1 MERQQVVWKER
12 ELVLGITVLFLFGV
26 LAGFLLLKVMS
37 MLVKG
42 MELAVDEDYLQQLLA
57 QKPNFDLYLYTTWKK
72 LKGILLFLMLAMTWL
87 NLPYMGWLTFK
98 QGFLLGYLLTSI
110 LPKYH
115 AKGILLVCSYYFPQV
130 LFRIPLW
137 SCCFLIA
144 FRSYKRQKGNRV
156 ELGSDTNWRKF
167 GMLHLDGKQAVL
179 IMLLCFAESAAESW
193 IGTTLLQKAI
203 QTIL

>member
-1 MERQQVVWKER
+1 MEKQQVVWKEK
-12 ELVLGITVLFLFGV
+12 ELAFGVAVLFLFGV

-57 QKPNFDLYLYTTWKK
+57 QKPDFDLYLYTTWKK

-98 QGFLLGYLLTSI
+98 QGFLLGYFLTSI

-137 SCCFLIA
+137 ICCFLIA
-144 FRSYKRQKGNRV
+144 FKSYRRQK
-156 ELGSDTNWRKF
+156 LGSDASWRKF

-179 IMLLCFAESAAESW
+179 IMVLCFAESAAESW
-193 IGTTLLQKAI
+193 IGTNLLQRAI
-203 QTIL
+203 QMIL

>member
-1 MERQQVVWKER
+1 MEKQQVVWKEK
-12 ELVLGITVLFLFGV
+12 ELALGVAVLFLFGV

-42 MELAVDEDYLQQLLA
+42 MELSVDEDYLQQLLA
-57 QKPNFDLYLYTTWKK
+57 QKPDFDLYLYTTWKK

-144 FRSYKRQKGNRV
+144 FKSYRRQK
-156 ELGSDTNWRKF
+156 LGSDASWRKF
-167 GMLHLDGKQAVL
+167 GMLPLDGKQAVL
-179 IMLLCFAESAAESW
+179 IMVLCFAESAAESW
-193 IGTTLLQKAI
+193 IGTNLLQRAI
-203 QTIL
+203 QMIL